1 MGWNHQP
8 ISKVDGWF
16 GAIWWVIEF
25 QIQLFWVLRW
35 KRGICV
41 SFGHMPLTLHVWLFD
56 HRRMT
61 LQSNEYF
68 TISHYFALTNGIFAL
83 KAPKRKHWNCSGLS
97 KWTALATAV
106 TPFFNISARGFHS
119 SHCAATHR
127 SSILIAI
134 GFTLEFNF
142 RWKLCRCYF
151 VRVSL
156 QHIPAQPPQCKTSYQ
171 ERWHITTPPQPKT
184 FKMNTLSQGAVSTA
198 WQTIQ
203 VHSTFICIFI
213 STFNFVIYIHTYE
226 HTIIQT

>member
-1 MGWNHQP
+1 MGDR
-8 ISKVDGWF
+8 ISNSVVLGFAMETWYLCF
-16 GAIWWVIEF
+16 
-25 QIQLFWVLRW
+25 FWTYALDTS
-35 KRGICV
+35 CV
-41 SFGHMPLTLHVWLFD
+41 TFRSQAHD
-56 HRRMT
+56 
-61 LQSNEYF
+61 F
-68 TISHYFALTNGIFAL
+68 TVKWIFHYFALTNGIFAL
-83 KAPKRKHWNCSGLS
+83 KAPKRKHWNWSGLS

-184 FKMNTLSQGAVSTA
+184 FKMDTLSQGAVSTA
-198 WQTIQ
+198 WQKIQ
-203 VHSTFICIFI
+203 VHSIFI
-213 STFNFVIYIHTYE
+213 GILSLRLIL
-226 HTIIQT
+226 